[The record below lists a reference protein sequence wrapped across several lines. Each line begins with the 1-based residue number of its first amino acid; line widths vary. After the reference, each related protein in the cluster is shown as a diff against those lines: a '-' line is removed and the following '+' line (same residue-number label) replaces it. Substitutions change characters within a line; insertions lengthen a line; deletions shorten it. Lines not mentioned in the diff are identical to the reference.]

1 MIVCDIWVN
10 IQYFQIKVTFHG
22 ICVCALMYMHIY
34 IQGCFLDISS
44 RIQIGAFWNNTSG
57 RNILYTHGIFDD

>member
-1 MIVCDIWVN
+1 MVYAYVHLC
-10 IQYFQIKVTFHG
+10 
-22 ICVCALMYMHIY
+22 ICIYIY